1 MEKDVLISLKGTQNL
16 KGEDPQV
23 IELVTQGK
31 LWQQENAFFVSYQES
46 EMTGLE
52 GVVTTFEIERDK
64 ISLKREGALHS
75 NMIFEEGKKNESLYD
90 MGFGALLLGV
100 TSKQVRSNLSEHG
113 GVFHF
118 TYDIEIEHVPMGC
131 NSYHVEVHEPLQA

>member
-31 LWQQENAFFVSYQES
+31 LWRQENAFFVSYQES

-52 GVVTTFEIERDK
+52 GVVTTFEIEQDK
-64 ISLKREGALHS
+64 ILPQAGRCAAL
-75 NMIFEEGKKNESLYD
+75 EYD
-90 MGFGALLLGV
+90 F
-100 TSKQVRSNLSEHG
+100 
-113 GVFHF
+113 
-118 TYDIEIEHVPMGC
+118 
-131 NSYHVEVHEPLQA
+131 